1 MTANISFY
9 ERVEDALK
17 DKKLHAA
24 LELATTRFVTL
35 RRNAFT
41 SLPEAD
47 ALRDHARRIR
57 AHTLAN
63 LDRYLAQFAEAVEAK
78 GGHICWAET
87 PEEANRYVVE
97 LARSRGVK
105 AVVKSKSMIS
115 EELEIN
121 HELEAAG
128 VRVVETDLGEY
139 IIQLAHEKPSHIIA
153 PVIHKSRQQVAD
165 LFREKLKAT
174 DSDLADVP
182 SMTALARR
190 LLRANFLQ
198 ADMGIS
204 GVNFGIAETG
214 SICLVTNEGN
224 GRLTTTTPRIHVAMM
239 GMERLVPTLE
249 DLGVMLQL
257 LARSATGQKLSVYS
271 NIITGPRRAEEQR
284 TASAERQAGGTEE
297 AASSANRQSSI
308 VNRKSAEPDGPD
320 ELHIII
326 LDNGRS
332 KILGSELAEILY
344 CIRCGACL
352 NICPVYQ
359 QIGGHAYGSVY
370 PGPVGAV
377 LTPGLFGL
385 EPWSELP
392 HASSL
397 CGACREVCPVR
408 IDIPRML
415 LKLRDDS
422 VKAGKAPVWLK
433 LGLRLYRFAVV
444 RPWLYR
450 LGGQMSQVGMKVIAR
465 NGWIKRLP
473 GPLSAWTDS
482 RDFPAFAPKSFS
494 QRWRE
499 ERGS

>member
-1 MTANISFY
+1 
-9 ERVEDALK
+9 
-17 DKKLHAA
+17 
-24 LELATTRFVTL
+24 
-35 RRNAFT
+35 
-41 SLPEAD
+41 
-47 ALRDHARRIR
+47 
-57 AHTLAN
+57 
-63 LDRYLAQFAEAVEAK
+63 
-78 GGHICWAET
+78 
-87 PEEANRYVVE
+87 
-97 LARSRGVK
+97 
-105 AVVKSKSMIS
+105 MIS
-115 EELEIN
+115 EELELN

-139 IIQLAHEKPSHIIA
+139 IIQLAHERPSHIIA
-153 PVIHKSRQQVAD
+153 PVIHKSREQIAQ
-165 LFREKLKAT
+165 LFREKINAT
-174 DSDLADVP
+174 EADLADVP

-190 LLRANFLQ
+190 MLRADFLQ
-198 ADMGIS
+198 AEMGIS
-204 GVNFGIAETG
+204 GVNFGVAESG

-224 GRLTTTTPRIHVAMM
+224 GRLTTTVPRIHVAMM

-271 NIITGPRRAEEQR
+271 NIVTGPRRRNEPTSLRISESPIPNLHSI
-284 TASAERQAGGTEE
+284 TDTEN
-297 AASSANRQSSI
+297 AAYHTQ
-308 VNRKSAEPDGPD
+308 AEPDGPD
-320 ELHIII
+320 ELHVVI

-377 LTPGLFGL
+377 LTPGLYGL
-385 EPWSELP
+385 APWSDLP

-397 CGACREVCPVR
+397 CGACREVCPIR

-415 LKLRDDS
+415 LKLRDQG
-422 VKAGKAPVWLK
+422 VQAGKSPLWLK
-433 LGLRLYRFAVV
+433 VGMKLYRYGVV
-444 RPWLYR
+444 HPGLYR
-450 LGGQMSQVGMKVIAR
+450 WGGQMSRWATGWLAKQ
-465 NGWIKRLP
+465 GWISRLP
-473 GPLSAWTDS
+473 GPLAAWTDH

-499 ERGS
+499 RQ